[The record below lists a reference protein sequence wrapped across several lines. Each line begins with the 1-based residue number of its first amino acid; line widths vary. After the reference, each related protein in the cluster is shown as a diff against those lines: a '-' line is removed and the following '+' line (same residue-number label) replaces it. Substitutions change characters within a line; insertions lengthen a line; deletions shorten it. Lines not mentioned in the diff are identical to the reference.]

1 VVLIAL
7 AVIAIAWG
15 IGARMFVAKKAA
27 GPEAPLASV
36 SFAYY
41 TNAKGQRWAIPTG
54 ESQFTVASQETYPR
68 FVLATID
75 PTKVSIGDTQKMQI
89 VVRDNVPLVK
99 VWAEVEHDHGTDT
112 IPLTLGA
119 SSTVSYNTIKNQ
131 KYLVGN
137 DGKLVINN
145 GQNKTGAI
153 AELIQSLFQKAQAE
167 QAVDYSYSGSW
178 VVHDTAT
185 ITYHTTFY
193 ATDTQ
198 DRKVKLVIA
207 WSDPCSV
214 SGGVLQ
220 GNCSFSNGTD
230 GTDATSTNF
239 SGYTLTLTSST
250 WVVNPGYSFILS
262 GGTLN
267 IGASSAL
274 MMNEYLYYP
283 DSDGDGYAATS
294 TKSAFTAS
302 STSGY
307 VRVSQ
312 AVGTTNPTIDC
323 NDNDKRANQG
333 DGAWWASAGNAA
345 SGWTAGDFNCS
356 GVTGVSWDFY
366 NASYQTSGYPGI
378 YNGSAYISTDELG
391 TQQRLISIV
400 CFWNN
405 GTPGSGPSTLIST
418 SQASCGSIYGSYIGS
433 FYIGSYYQ
441 ASVLSCGT
449 SAVWYGSAV
458 EVCK

>member
-1 VVLIAL
+1 MRKWYVVLIAL

-15 IGARMFVAKKAA
+15 IGARMFIAKKTT

-68 FVLATID
+68 FVIATID

-137 DGKLVINN
+137 DGRVVINN

-178 VVHDTAT
+178 VVHDTQT

-193 ATDTQ
+193 AIDTQ

-214 SGGVLQ
+214 SGGYFS
-220 GNCSFSNGTD
+220 GDCSFSNGTD
-230 GTDATSTNF
+230 GTDATSTNLN
-239 SGYTLTLTSST
+239 GHTLTLNSST

-267 IGASSAL
+267 IGTSSAL
-274 MMNEYLYYP
+274 MTNEYLYYP

-302 STSGY
+302 SMSGY

-323 NDNDKRANQG
+323 DDFNLNVNPGDQTYYNMPIQDGTSKNGTFDYNCNGINDNPDSYAQYNISKG
-333 DGAWWASAGNAA
+333 P
-345 SGWTAGDFNCS
+345 
-356 GVTGVSWDFY
+356 FY
-366 NASYQTSGYPGI
+366 NPLYICASDGTGGWSGCQQVSGLPTACGSSSTASVANCISSSFNPNQYYGYFVNTSG
-378 YNGSAYISTDELG
+378 T
-391 TQQRLISIV
+391 
-400 CFWNN
+400 C
-405 GTPGSGPSTLIST
+405 
-418 SQASCGSIYGSYIGS
+418 IGNVV
-433 FYIGSYYQ
+433 Y
-441 ASVLSCGT
+441 VDCR
-449 SAVWYGSAV
+449 
-458 EVCK
+458 